1 MIKLTPPEIMMRLL
15 RRTGTVLA
23 LLAELLAC
31 ASALQAQLKSNVAA
45 VNLNALLNSSL
56 TVAAAPGLV
65 NFALASNGVASGSS
79 TITITTS
86 WVLPANAG
94 NVTLYA
100 FFNSAAVAL
109 ANGAGNNIPSSKVRG
124 SVNGGPFTP
133 FTGSSPFAVGSS
145 ITVFKESVANTQGN
159 NNRDDL
165 LNLQID
171 TTGLGL
177 PPGTYTGLLR
187 IQAQAI

>member
-1 MIKLTPPEIMMRLL
+1 MMRLL

-65 NFALASNGVASGSS
+65 NFALAPNGVASGSS

-86 WVLPANAG
+86 WVLPASAG

-100 FFNSAAVAL
+100 FFNSAALAL
-109 ANGAGNNIPSSKVRG
+109 ANGAGNNIPSSRGRG
-124 SVNGGPFTP
+124 SVNGGPVTP
-133 FTGSSPFAVGSS
+133 CTASSAFA
-145 ITVFKESVANTQGN
+145 A
-159 NNRDDL
+159 
-165 LNLQID
+165 
-171 TTGLGL
+171 
-177 PPGTYTGLLR
+177 LR
-187 IQAQAI
+187 SLTELKDS

>member
-1 MIKLTPPEIMMRLL
+1 MLRLL
-15 RRTGTVLA
+15 RRTGMVLA
-23 LLAELLAC
+23 LLVELLAC

-45 VNLNALLNSSL
+45 VNLNALLSSSL

-65 NFALASNGVASGSS
+65 NFALAPNGVASGSS
-79 TITITTS
+79 TITITTA
-86 WVLPANAG
+86 WNLPPSAG

-100 FFNSAAVAL
+100 FFNSAAAAL
-109 ANGAGNNIPSSKVRG
+109 ASGAGNNIPSSRVRG

-133 FTGSSPFAVGSS
+133 FTGSSPLAVGSS
-145 ITVFKESVANTQGN
+145 MTVFKDSVANTQGN
-159 NNRDDL
+159 SNRDDL

>member
-1 MIKLTPPEIMMRLL
+1 MMRLL

-94 NVTLYA
+94 NVTDRKSTRLNSSHRCISYA
-100 FFNSAAVAL
+100 
-109 ANGAGNNIPSSKVRG
+109 
-124 SVNGGPFTP
+124 
-133 FTGSSPFAVGSS
+133 
-145 ITVFKESVANTQGN
+145 VFCLKKKKNKN
-159 NNRDDL
+159 KK
-165 LNLQID
+165 
-171 TTGLGL
+171 
-177 PPGTYTGLLR
+177 
-187 IQAQAI
+187 